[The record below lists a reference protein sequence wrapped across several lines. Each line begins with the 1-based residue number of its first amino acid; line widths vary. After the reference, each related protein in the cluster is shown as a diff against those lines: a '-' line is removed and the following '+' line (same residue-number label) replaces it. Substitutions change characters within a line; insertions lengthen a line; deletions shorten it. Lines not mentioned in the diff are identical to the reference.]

1 MACPGVSA
9 AANGSKNG
17 EVLPV
22 TAASERLQKMT
33 LRAINE
39 QTDAIREQTA
49 AINRLAEINLQM
61 VEALADEG
69 AGDDTPPAHYLDGTP
84 RHTGGY
90 QPAPSPM
97 HSLPGKPPPK
107 EL

>member
-1 MACPGVSA
+1 M
-9 AANGSKNG
+9 
-17 EVLPV
+17 
-22 TAASERLQKMT
+22 TASSEHFQKMI
-33 LRAINE
+33 LN
-39 QTDAIREQTA
+39 AIREQTA
-49 AINRLAEINLQM
+49 AIQEQTSAINRLAEINLQM

-69 AGDDTPPAHYLDGTP
+69 TGDDTPPAHYLDGTP

-97 HSLPGKPPPK
+97 HSLPEKPPPR